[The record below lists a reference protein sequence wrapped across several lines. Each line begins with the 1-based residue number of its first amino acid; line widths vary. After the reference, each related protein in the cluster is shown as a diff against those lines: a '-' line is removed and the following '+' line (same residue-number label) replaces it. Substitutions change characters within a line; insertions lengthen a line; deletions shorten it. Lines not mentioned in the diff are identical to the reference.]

1 MCNLRSRLFF
11 HWNLLIKRLVNRVFV
26 LVNGII
32 FNRSNELM
40 INPIQNGPLW
50 SCSQVKGGGGGEK
63 VPPSLKSVT
72 HILQWWNLVVI
83 PYLKKIQKMY
93 ESRDTPIESCWHQH
107 FFDIVSIKIIIIL
120 MMSANLATLCLLNIK
135 VFWNKGYN
143 VIVSVHDVTNKFL
156 SLDSNY
162 VVDVVM

>member
-26 LVNGII
+26 LVDGII

-50 SCSQVKGGGGGEK
+50 SCSQVKGGGGSEK

-83 PYLKKIQKMY
+83 PYWRRSKKCMNHVTHPLSPADISIFSLEISKDCFNKNY
-93 ESRDTPIESCWHQH
+93 YN
-107 FFDIVSIKIIIIL
+107 FDDVSKI
-120 MMSANLATLCLLNIK
+120 
-135 VFWNKGYN
+135 GY
-143 VIVSVHDVTNKFL
+143 FRL
-156 SLDSNY
+156 S
-162 VVDVVM
+162 